1 MTIKNLNV
9 MTDIAIAKMLVQRIE
24 QLRLEA
30 NISQQTVAD
39 ELGITVKTYR
49 NFKTGK
55 VKLET
60 LIGVMRVLKCLELVD
75 DFIPQTPFSPME
87 LLKLKGQKR
96 QRASRKPPVEKPVN
110 PALAPGDEW

>member
-1 MTIKNLNV
+1 

-30 NISQQTVAD
+30 NVSQQTIAD

-60 LIGVMRVLKCLELVD
+60 LIGVMRVLKCLEQVN
-75 DFIPQTPFSPME
+75 DFIPETPFSPME
-87 LLKLKGQKR
+87 LLKLKGRKR
-96 QRASRKPPVEKPVN
+96 QRASRQSVLAKPVN
-110 PALAPGDEW
+110 PLLSPQDDW